1 MSEYIFV
8 TNIFEYLDIRIY
20 SSHSAPESCCP
31 HDTRKRVAVGVAEG
45 TFLSEGKT
53 QGRLPCS
60 TRFLRHICYDAWC
73 HQLLIPRGWN
83 GVLVLA
89 STCCVLRDNKIGCFH
104 AINSFSMFPNV
115 DTLLLLLFTCHNQV
129 KYDYSTCSTCQ
140 KYSNEPQ
147 GCRRLAVDDVTIS
160 TWEPC
165 TVSHLYVTFNHIWL
179 PEPGCHTGNSPLLFS
194 PSWLLVN
201 TGNDD
206 QLWFHK
212 RC

>member
-1 MSEYIFV
+1 MTRGKEWPSVSQKEHFYRKGKLREGSLV
-8 TNIFEYLDIRIY
+8 PQDSLRI
-20 SSHSAPESCCP
+20 
-31 HDTRKRVAVGVAEG
+31 
-45 TFLSEGKT
+45 
-53 QGRLPCS
+53 
-60 TRFLRHICYDAWC
+60 LRHICYDAWC

-129 KYDYSTCSTCQ
+129 KYDYSTCSACQ

-201 TGNDD
+201 T
-206 QLWFHK
+206 FHK